1 MSTTNALNR
10 SAKEL
15 PDAVDDDADAEADA
29 AGGEDRGGGMSSTT
43 LATDRESAE
52 SGKMS
57 SGVIHSDDL
66 RRRVAALALLTGRM
80 LPIDPSIAVVLPALV
95 GQPPLF
101 SAGDVGDRSK
111 KRTHRSQL
119 ASSIGTSASDSR

>member
-57 SGVIHSDDL
+57 SGVIHRDDL
-66 RRRVAALALLTGRM
+66 RRRVALAPLTGRM
-80 LPIDPSIAVVLPALV
+80 LPIDPSIAVVLPAVV